1 MKKTLILFL
10 LMLSCSFVGKAQNG
24 FIGGRFTLFFS
35 DGLLYETTIHGGYE
49 FNKRFAVMA
58 MGGIGAAAQGYD
70 DYVFGETGVYAR
82 LTAWYN
88 NVLFLD
94 FKPTVELVF
103 RNYLSVMDIGI
114 VPSLRFRVSP
124 KWEVFTDVGAV
135 GIRYMDNEWIPRI
148 GVNSMVTA
156 IGVNFRF

>member
-35 DGLLYETTIHGGYE
+35 DELLYETTIHGGYE
-49 FNKRFAVMA
+49 FNKRFALMA
-58 MGGIGAAAQGYD
+58 MGGIGATAQGYG
-70 DYVFGETGVYAR
+70 DYLLGETGVYAR

-88 NVLFLD
+88 NVFFLD
-94 FKPTVELVF
+94 FKPTVEIAF
-103 RNYLSVMDIGI
+103 KHSIDVMDIGV
-114 VPSLRFRVSP
+114 VPSLRFRVLP

-135 GIRYMDNEWIPRI
+135 GIRYMNNEWIPRI
-148 GVNSMVTA
+148 GVNSLMTTV
-156 IGVNFRF
+156 GVNYRF